1 MKVFTYYR
9 ISKKGTGLGLESQH
23 DYCQSAISSN
33 EWDEVGSFTDDG
45 LSGALSIELR
55 TGLQAALKE
64 CEKQNACL
72 LVAKVDRLSRDVE
85 HTAAI
90 MKRVCVKVATMPHAD
105 NFQIHLFAALAQQER
120 EFIAQR
126 TKAALSKL
134 QDRADNG
141 DAESMAKLSRR
152 NATVM
157 NVRHLGTEKSSQIR
171 QETAK
176 AYMLKVEDAVHAAR
190 AKGYVSLRQLAA
202 YMNERGIRT
211 IHGKEWTVSTA
222 QRIVAQMD
230 NDMPR

>member
-1 MKVFTYYR
+1 MKVVTYYR
-9 ISKKGTGLGLESQH
+9 ISKKGTGLGLESQY

-33 EWDEVGSFTDDG
+33 GWDEVGSFTDDG

-64 CEKQNACL
+64 CEKQGACL

-90 MKRVCVKVATMPHAD
+90 MKRVCIKVATMPHAD

-134 QDRADNG
+134 QDRADRG
-141 DAESMAKLSRR
+141 DIESQAKLSRR
-152 NATVM
+152 NGTVM
-157 NVRHLGTEKSSQIR
+157 KVRHLGTEKSSQIR
-171 QETAK
+171 QQTSK

-190 AKGYVSLRQLAA
+190 AKGHTSLRQLAT
-202 YMNERGIRT
+202 YMNERGIKT
-211 IHGKEWTVSTA
+211 LQGKQWTVSTA
-222 QRIVAQMD
+222 QRIIAQMD
-230 NDMPR
+230 RAISG